1 MSGPQSDG
9 QVAEPTSQPFKA
21 ALWMI
26 GAIIAFSSLAVSGR
40 ALADE
45 LSTFEILFY
54 RSLIGFVMVIAVGA
68 AMGRLHE
75 ISTDHMGTHFVR
87 NFCHFAGQN
96 LWLYALAFIPL
107 SQLFALEFTSPLW
120 VTLFA
125 PFLLGER
132 LTAFRLMTLALGF
145 VGVMIVARPGI
156 LEVNIGTLTA
166 AMSAIA
172 FAGSI
177 VLTKRLTRTTSTLC
191 ILFWLTV
198 IQSGFGLI
206 TTGWDFEI
214 AWPSLAAWP
223 WVVLVAVGGLSA
235 HLCLTVALSLAPA
248 SIVVP
253 MDFVRLP
260 AIAVVGLLFYNEA
273 LDIFVF
279 IGAAIIFAANYL
291 NILRDTRH

>member
-1 MSGPQSDG
+1 MS
-9 QVAEPTSQPFKA
+9 AEPAVTDQTSQPLKA

-75 ISTDHMGTHFVR
+75 INSDRLGTHVAR
-87 NFCHFAGQN
+87 NICHFAGQN

-132 LTAFRLMTLALGF
+132 LTSFRLLTLALGF
-145 VGVMIVARPGI
+145 VGVLIVARPGI

-166 AMSAIA
+166 ALSAIG

-177 VLTKRLTRTTSTLC
+177 VLTKRLTRTASTLC
-191 ILFWLTV
+191 ILFWLCGSTV
-198 IQSGFGLI
+198 WSKRW
-206 TTGWDFEI
+206 TPRT
-214 AWPSLAAWP
+214 
-223 WVVLVAVGGLSA
+223 
-235 HLCLTVALSLAPA
+235 
-248 SIVVP
+248 
-253 MDFVRLP
+253 RLP
-260 AIAVVGLLFYNEA
+260 KGQRSVS
-273 LDIFVF
+273 
-279 IGAAIIFAANYL
+279 
-291 NILRDTRH
+291 RC

>member
-1 MSGPQSDG
+1 MRDQ
-9 QVAEPTSQPFKA
+9 TSQPLKA

-75 ISTDHMGTHFVR
+75 INSDRLGTHVAR
-87 NFCHFAGQN
+87 NICHFAGQN

-132 LTAFRLMTLALGF
+132 LTSFRLMTLALGF

-166 AMSAIA
+166 ALSAIA

-177 VLTKRLTRTTSTLC
+177 VLTKRLTRTASTLC

-198 IQSGFGLI
+198 IQSGLGLI
-206 TTGWDFEI
+206 ATGWDFEI

-223 WVVLVAVGGLSA
+223 WVAMVAVGGLSA

-248 SIVVP
+248 SVVVP
-253 MDFVRLP
+253 MDFIRLP

-279 IGAAIIFAANYL
+279 IGAAVIFAANYL
-291 NILRDTRH
+291 NILRDTRN